1 MRLSTTLRR
10 SFASFLLV
18 AASGF
23 AVTLS
28 ASDALAQEG
37 AEFSRAELSQARAK
51 FQQGIE
57 LEHAGNWAGALSVF
71 REVGQVRMTPQVR
84 YHIATCEEKLG
95 KLVVAL
101 GGYEL
106 ALSDAEGMQPE
117 FIAEVEAAIAQLKGR
132 IPKLVIQRGE
142 GADAASI
149 ELDGVTLGNSSIGV
163 ETAVDPGPHTVSAT
177 APGRARYTQ
186 TVTISE
192 TETHALSVTLEP
204 LVTDAPPPPPPVA
217 EQPPVT
223 EEPKLKYGITPY
235 ILGGV
240 GAASLITSGV
250 FFYLNQSAVSD
261 LEDRCP
267 DHDCSKLE
275 KDAWSSAQDDYDSAK
290 TKEVVAW
297 VSGGVG
303 VAALGAGVALYLLDH
318 KPTQETV
325 ASQKRGVRVIGS
337 APGADAGLSLHGVF

>member
-1 MRLSTTLRR
+1 MRLSPTLRR
-10 SFASFLLV
+10 SFASLVLV
-18 AASGF
+18 AASGL

-28 ASDALAQEG
+28 AHDALAQEG
-37 AEFSRAELSQARAK
+37 AELSRAELSQARAK

-177 APGRARYTQ
+177 APGRARFTQ
-186 TVTISE
+186 TVSISE
-192 TETHALSVTLEP
+192 TETHALSVTLQP
-204 LVTDAPPPPPPVA
+204 LATDAPPPPPVLDQPAVA
-217 EQPPVT
+217 
-223 EEPKLKYGITPY
+223 EEPKLKYGIAPY

-240 GAASLITSGV
+240 GAASLVTSGI

-267 DHDCSKLE
+267 DHDCSTLDKE
-275 KDAWSSAQDDYDSAK
+275 AWSSAQDDYDSAK

-318 KPTQETV
+318 KPTQEAV
-325 ASQKRGVRVIGS
+325 SQKPGVRVIGS